1 MPKEKRLPSGA
12 ATHLCLIPWKGKHV
26 IKHIIML
33 KLKENALGKSKTENA
48 RIIKRDLES
57 LRSTIKEIRHLE
69 VGIDVAGG
77 PDAYD
82 VALYSEFADKNA
94 LETYM
99 NHPDH
104 VKVGEFV
111 RSVRE
116 SRIVVDYEI

>member
-1 MPKEKRLPSGA
+1 MPKEKRLLFRA
-12 ATHLCLIPWKGKHV
+12 ATHLSLIPWKGKHV

-69 VGIDVAGG
+69 VGINVTGG